1 MYALINNGTVE
12 IYPYSIGQ
20 FRKAHPNTSFPRNIS
35 DDTLLSFG
43 VHRVYTATGP
53 EISATQALVEGD
65 IVLDLATSRW
75 TQTWTVRD
83 KTEDE
88 ITAID
93 SENASK
99 VRNARD
105 RLLAETDW
113 MALSDVTM
121 SADMA
126 AYRQA
131 LRDVTEQE
139 GFPNSVVWPTKP

>member
-65 IVLDLATSRW
+65 IVLDQATNRW
-75 TQTWTVRD
+75 TQTWTFRN
-83 KTEDE
+83 KTADE
-88 ITAID
+88 LAAID
-93 SENASK
+93 SENASN

-105 RLLAETDW
+105 SLLAETDW

-126 AYRQA
+126 VYRQA
-131 LRDVTEQE
+131 LRDVTAQA
-139 GFPNSVVWPTKP
+139 GFPHTIDWPVRP